1 MNVNFFSIVPWT
13 LLAQWFNIFLLIA
26 LIIVGVRFFGRINRA
41 LKKYLNE
48 K

>member
-1 MNVNFFSIVPWT
+1 MNVNFFSVVPWT
-13 LLAQWFNIFLLIA
+13 LFAQWFNILLLIA
-26 LIIVGVRFFGRINRA
+26 LIILGVRIFRRVNRA